1 MRETRRGCT
10 RAAHRADKSRRA
22 FLRTG
27 GRALAGVAGI
37 LAAGQ
42 PPASWA
48 AREVRLLTAVNY
60 APTSDA
66 KLAELAKRFTKQSGV
81 NVRIDHI
88 QSVQMPAKLSAEI
101 MGRSGHDIVSLEM
114 HYPWLFQPGLL
125 DVSDVCNDLARKHGD
140 WYPFAKEHALVKGQ
154 WLGVPYLFISFP
166 GSHRIDLFEKVGE
179 REPDTW
185 DDLLR
190 AGRKLKKLGH
200 PVGFAISQTTDS
212 VSSLYSILWSYGAKD
227 IAEDGK
233 TVALNSK
240 ATEAA
245 VDYVKALYDDAM
257 DPAVLSWDNAANNQ
271 WLNSGKGSWIQNPIS
286 HYVVAKEQKLPV
298 AELTGFH
305 PSPAGPAGR
314 HTVGVPRSLGIWKF
328 SKNVEPAKEFL
339 QWFFEPQQYHEWV
352 MSGANYNHPMW
363 RDMENHPVWDI
374 DKKYKPLKSI
384 ARYSHLYGWPAPPD
398 ERIQLITN
406 SYIIPNMFAKVVTN
420 TSKPKEAILW
430 AENEIKRAFEK

>member
-166 GSHRIDLFEKVGE
+166 GSRTRG
-179 REPDTW
+179 
-185 DDLLR
+185 
-190 AGRKLKKLGH
+190 
-200 PVGFAISQTTDS
+200 TTCCAP
-212 VSSLYSILWSYGAKD
+212 G
-227 IAEDGK
+227 
-233 TVALNSK
+233 
-240 ATEAA
+240 
-245 VDYVKALYDDAM
+245 
-257 DPAVLSWDNAANNQ
+257 
-271 WLNSGKGSWIQNPIS
+271 GS
-286 HYVVAKEQKLPV
+286 
-298 AELTGFH
+298 
-305 PSPAGPAGR
+305 
-314 HTVGVPRSLGIWKF
+314 
-328 SKNVEPAKEFL
+328 
-339 QWFFEPQQYHEWV
+339 
-352 MSGANYNHPMW
+352 
-363 RDMENHPVWDI
+363 
-374 DKKYKPLKSI
+374 
-384 ARYSHLYGWPAPPD
+384 
-398 ERIQLITN
+398 
-406 SYIIPNMFAKVVTN
+406 
-420 TSKPKEAILW
+420 
-430 AENEIKRAFEK
+430 